1 MGRALDEIHT
11 AAGWAFEQ
19 TRAHDGRIAELVMLD
34 VAGALARKLDGL
46 ALVFALT
53 GIAGGTW
60 KIGQG
65 EPVAEIRMDVLE
77 FNIFA
82 SGRYS
87 YEQARPL
94 ATISG
99 DISSAEKALKEI
111 LVLY

>member
-1 MGRALDEIHT
+1 
-11 AAGWAFEQ
+11 
-19 TRAHDGRIAELVMLD
+19 
-34 VAGALARKLDGL
+34 
-46 ALVFALT
+46 
-53 GIAGGTW
+53 
-60 KIGQG
+60 
-65 EPVAEIRMDVLE
+65 MDVLE